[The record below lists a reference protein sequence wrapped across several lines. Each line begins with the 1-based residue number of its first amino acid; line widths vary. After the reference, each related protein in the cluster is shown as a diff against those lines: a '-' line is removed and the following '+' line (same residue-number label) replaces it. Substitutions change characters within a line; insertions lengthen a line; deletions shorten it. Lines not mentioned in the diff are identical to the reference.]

1 MGRVPEGGWGVK
13 PLAWCV
19 KPPSRRLTSFGVTF
33 YTIPEKR
40 LPQIA
45 LIFAEINNS
54 AFFCELCGKQSV
66 VLEHK
71 SKMFLACSDTF
82 IKS

>member
-13 PLAWCV
+13 PLAWCI
-19 KPPSRRLTSFGVTF
+19 KPPLRRLTSFGVTF

-45 LIFAEINNS
+45 LPACRD
-54 AFFCELCGKQSV
+54 AGRGKYSV

-71 SKMFLACSDTF
+71 SKMFLAYFGSLL
-82 IKS
+82 KS